1 MSDADPEA
9 TWLADRIAIRQYRKM
24 VADEDRN
31 GIADLVHK
39 RFEERYLDPIL
50 SGPKRHGFTILA
62 VSCLM
67 VEALESFRQG
77 WPHTD
82 RKSEAAFCG
91 FFQAHDEFRDLR
103 PVAHDFYQAVRCA
116 ILHQAET
123 TDGWRV
129 RSRSGSLLEQQGVV
143 NWIDAS
149 EFANRLKVVLK
160 AYCDSLRTA
169 DWESPTWKKTRN
181 KLRSICKNSGV
192 TNVTGLA

>member
-1 MSDADPEA
+1 MRDPDPET
-9 TWLADRIAIRQYRKM
+9 TWLAGKVTIRQYRDM
-24 VADEDRN
+24 VRREDR
-31 GIADLVHK
+31 GAIADVIHK

-50 SGPKRHGFTILA
+50 AGPKRHGFAVLA

-82 RKSEAAFCG
+82 RRSEAAFCG
-91 FFQAHDEFRDLR
+91 FFQAHEDFLDLR
-103 PVAHDFYQAVRCA
+103 PVAHEFYRAVRCA

-129 RSRSGSLLEQQGVV
+129 RSKGGLLLEQEGAVH
-143 NWIDAS
+143 WIDAS
-149 EFANRLKVVLK
+149 EFAERLKRVLK
-160 AYCDSLRTA
+160 IYCDLLRTTEWLSQPWRNA
-169 DWESPTWKKTRN
+169 RN

-192 TNVTGLA
+192 TDVTGLA

>member
-1 MSDADPEA
+1 MTDPDPEA
-9 TWLADRIAIRQYRKM
+9 TWLADRITIRQYRKM
-24 VADEDRN
+24 VDDENRN
-31 GIADLVHK
+31 GIADLIHK

-50 SGPKRHGFTILA
+50 SGPKCHGFAMLA

-91 FFQAHDEFRDLR
+91 FFQAHDEFRDIR
-103 PVAHDFYQAVRCA
+103 PVAHDFYRAVRCA

-129 RSRSGSLLEQQGVV
+129 RSKGGVLLEQEGAVH
-143 NWIDAS
+143 WIDAS
-149 EFANRLKVVLK
+149 EFAERLKRALK
-160 AYCDSLRTA
+160 AYCDSLRTSN
-169 DWESPTWKKTRN
+169 WQSPTWKNARN
-181 KLRSICKNSGV
+181 KLRSICKNSG
-192 TNVTGLA
+192 